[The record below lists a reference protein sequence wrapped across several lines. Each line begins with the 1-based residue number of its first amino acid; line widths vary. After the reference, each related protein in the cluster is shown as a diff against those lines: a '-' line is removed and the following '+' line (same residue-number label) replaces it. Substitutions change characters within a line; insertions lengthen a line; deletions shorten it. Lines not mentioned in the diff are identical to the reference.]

1 MAISYKSRDEE
12 EGLTVIDYNFK
23 DKSTKFS
30 MVCDQIGESVLLF
43 IRIK

>member
-30 MVCDQIGESVLLF
+30 MVCDQIGENRYFYLSE
-43 IRIK
+43 